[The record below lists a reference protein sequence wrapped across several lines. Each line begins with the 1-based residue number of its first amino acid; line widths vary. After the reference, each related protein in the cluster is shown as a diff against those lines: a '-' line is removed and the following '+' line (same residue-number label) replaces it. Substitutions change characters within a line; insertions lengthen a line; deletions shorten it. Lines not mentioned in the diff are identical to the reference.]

1 MRILHFSD
9 FHLNGNDIDM
19 AQAILGY
26 MMDALKT
33 IKQEQKIDIVL
44 FSGDILDQGG
54 RGFDDLCSGFEKF
67 HEIVITPLMKCLE
80 LPESRF
86 IFTPG
91 NHDIDRNADS
101 KRFEK
106 DLEDNSTSIK
116 GIIGLTKD
124 SDVEDY
130 TKRINAFKTFENDYY
145 SQFEDITYT
154 PSRFASTFV
163 MNIDDVSV
171 GIASLNT
178 VWRCG
183 FDDEHKIVLGLNQIT
198 EQCASLKD
206 KQLKIAITHY
216 PISSLKEIEREEVA
230 IKCAHTFDMFFCGH
244 THSGKSW
251 MHAPS
256 VNEAYCE
263 INSSGTLAANIYED
277 NAKYQNAFQVIDCEP
292 EIRCAI
298 KVYKQQD
305 YQNFL
310 LDKNQGEDGLKELL
324 VPNQE
329 QIKALYKQ
337 QCEEITRRKEELK
350 RYEISPF
357 VPLPNFISAPDSTF
371 YRYEFVS
378 SESIDK
384 CIAHLRDSSDDC
396 RFMALSGMGK
406 TRIVMEALRDTEGVF
421 YSSSSDCIK
430 GLSCLLRHFAPQ
442 IIVIDNCNAKSMNDA
457 VKCMDEA
464 GSHARLI
471 TVYNVMTPEEKAT
484 SSDLLELTYDDT
496 GEVVDKMVEAANIPV
511 DKQDVA
517 QAILDRSGR
526 IPYMALLLIEAYKK
540 KGTLTIDNSDAVLN
554 AILSGNSEITE
565 QKMNVLRAISL
576 FEPLGKDDGV
586 SDEYDYIS
594 RQCRIHNVN
603 QQQDVVDNEFA
614 NVIQDYEQRQLLEHE
629 GSCIR
634 IRPRPLAEWLTES
647 WLIKYGHKLA
657 DVVDDINKQDESL
670 KTRLFR
676 AMNNRIKLMPQSK
689 YTKQL
694 FDELNNPQTG
704 AFHDERIAFTK
715 AGSQLYLSMG
725 VVSPVAVAGNLYDLL
740 SSKSIEWLKAKLGS
754 RARRNI
760 VWTLENLC
768 RSEESFENAA
778 KSLAM
783 LAVAE
788 NEDLGNNATA
798 QFVQLFH
805 LFLSGT
811 RADLKQRVSLLQCLR
826 GNVIYLPLLVKAID
840 NAFMTNGFHRSATNG
855 LPDVVDDYQPQWN
868 EVHFYWRDCAVVLKS
883 ILEQD
888 ETLLSAVKEMLPK
901 HVADLARTGAKDI
914 LFDLVDFIGGKCS
927 YDWMKL
933 RDALASYL
941 KMWFD
946 GSDEH
951 RPELQ
956 NLLDKFTP
964 KDYYGRLSSYIK
976 DNHRRMGM
984 DYDAYAREMTE
995 SMKPWVKE
1003 FLEDEIYQKEDF
1015 RLMLEDK
1022 QLDNIWFV
1030 KSLAESTKGD
1040 EYKKKICHGI
1050 LKAIL
1055 SLPKDYSGNFVP
1067 TYFRIIGNDDIVSEF
1082 VNEIEK
1088 AGYYR
1093 LAASVI
1099 GTLDNQDFQGLFHLI
1114 SGYHEGKFDDDC
1126 INHYLRTYNY
1136 QTVDNIFRMYDILHD
1151 GGVNKKM
1158 VCYPFL
1164 VSHVE
1169 MLNLKDIKKAGC
1181 WDKYKDILVEYDY
1194 KDSPRS
1200 LSGQIVDAIERILKN
1215 TEDATLACRFHQRI
1229 MESLKELDYSAN
1241 PFEHVYFTLLPKY
1254 QDVITVDLLE
1264 KLGSADVLLAHR
1276 ISLYLNLGSGFGTGK
1291 GPLFQCSYEKIK
1303 EACFKFP
1310 NTLPARLAN
1319 MCPVYDCTEQGK
1331 KESFSDF
1338 FLWLCDNFGD
1348 QKRMLDEFSANVGT
1362 IGWSGYG
1369 GFSDYIARQIP
1380 CIKPLLDHKIP
1391 TVREWAKKQMGSVR
1405 SEVLREQGREAYE
1418 KMIRS

>member
-9 FHLNGNDIDM
+9 FHLNGGSIDK
-19 AQAILGY
+19 AEAVLRY
-26 MMDALKT
+26 MMDALKA
-33 IKQEQKIDIVL
+33 IKQVRKMDLVL
-44 FSGDILDQGG
+44 FSGDMLDQGG
-54 RGFDDLCSGFEKF
+54 RGFNDLSAGFKKF
-67 HEIVITPLMKCLE
+67 HEIVITPLMECLE
-80 LPESRF
+80 LPESHF
-86 IFTPG
+86 VFTPG
-91 NHDIDRNADS
+91 NHDIDRNADNEFADDGIEGRIKS
-101 KRFEK
+101 FQDIIKIINNEKIESVTHRIDAFKSFEK
-106 DLEDNSTSIK
+106 D
-116 GIIGLTKD
+116 
-124 SDVEDY
+124 
-130 TKRINAFKTFENDYY
+130 FY
-145 SQFEDITYT
+145 SQFDDITYT
-154 PSRFASTFV
+154 HSRFASTFE
-163 MNIDDVSV
+163 MDIDGVSV

-183 FDDEHKIVLGLNQIT
+183 FNDEHKIAMGLNQIT
-198 EQCASLKD
+198 EQCSPLKG
-206 KQLKIAITHY
+206 KTLKIALTHY
-216 PISSLKEIEREEVA
+216 PISFLKEIERNEVA
-230 IKCAHTFDMFFCGH
+230 LKSAHTFDLFFCGH
-244 THSGKSW
+244 SHSGYTM

-256 VNEAYCE
+256 KRDAFCE
-263 INSSGTLAANIYED
+263 INSSGSLVANIYED
-277 NAKYQNAFQVIDCEP
+277 NTKYQNAFQIIDCDP
-292 EIRCAI
+292 GVKYNI
-298 KVYKQQD
+298 KVYKQQN
-305 YQNFL
+305 YQEFS
-310 LDKNQGEDGLKELL
+310 LDKNLGEDGSNELVVPNTEQIVALYKLQLKEL
-324 VPNQE
+324 E
-329 QIKALYKQ
+329 EKTEKIKHAQIA
-337 QCEEITRRKEELK
+337 
-350 RYEISPF
+350 PF
-357 VPLPNFISAPDSTF
+357 VPIKDFINTPDSTF
-371 YRYEFVS
+371 NRSEFVS
-378 SESIDK
+378 SDSIDK

-406 TRIVMEALRDTEGVF
+406 TRIVMETFRNMEGVF
-421 YSSSSDCIK
+421 YSCSSDCIK
-430 GLSCLLRHFAPQ
+430 GLSCLLRDFAPK

-464 GSHARLI
+464 GFRPRLI

-496 GEVVDKMVEAANIPV
+496 GEVVDKMVEVANIPV

-517 QAILDRSGR
+517 QAIVERSGR

-565 QKMNVLRAISL
+565 LKMNVLRAISL

-603 QQQDVVDNEFA
+603 LQQDVVDNEFA

-647 WLIKYGHKLA
+647 WLMKYGHKLA

-676 AMNNRIKLMPQSK
+676 AMNNRLKLMPQSK

-694 FDELNNPQTG
+694 FDELNNQQTG

-725 VVSPVAVAGNLYDLL
+725 VVSPVAVASNLYDLL
-740 SSKSIEWLKAKLGS
+740 SHKSIDWLRKELDGGI
-754 RARRNI
+754 RRNI

-768 RSEESFENAA
+768 HSEEAFEDAA
-778 KSLAM
+778 KCLAM

-788 NEDLGNNATA
+788 NEEIANNATA

-811 RADLKQRVSLLQCLR
+811 RADLKQRVSLLQHLR
-826 GNVIYLPLLVKAID
+826 EDEIYMPLLVKAID

-868 EVHFYWRDCAVVLKS
+868 EVHFYWRDCAIVLKN
-883 ILEQD
+883 ILGQD

-914 LFDLVDFIGGKCS
+914 MFDLVDFIGGKCS

-933 RDALASYL
+933 RDALARYL

-951 RPELQ
+951 RLELQ

-1003 FLEDEIYQKEDF
+1003 FLEDEIYQKDDF

-1030 KSLAESTKGD
+1030 KSLAESTKNNG
-1040 EYKKKICHGI
+1040 YRVKICLGI
-1050 LKAIL
+1050 LN
-1055 SLPKDYSGNFVP
+1055 SVSGLPKDYSGSFIP
-1067 TYFRIIGNDDIVSEF
+1067 LYLRTIGNDEAVHNL
-1082 VNEIEK
+1082 VNEIER

-1099 GTLDNQDFQGLFHLI
+1099 GALDGQDFQGLSNLI
-1114 SGYHEGKFDDDC
+1114 LGYHDGKYDDDC
-1126 INHYLRTYNY
+1126 VNHYLHMYNY
-1136 QTVDNIFRMYDILHD
+1136 QSIGNIFSIYDKLHD
-1151 GGVNKKM
+1151 GGVDERM
-1158 VCYPFL
+1158 VGYPFL

-1169 MLNLKDIKKAGC
+1169 MLNLSDVKKAGC
-1181 WDKYKDILVEYDY
+1181 YDRYKEILLKYEY
-1194 KDSPRS
+1194 KDSTRVLGS
-1200 LSGQIVDAIERILKN
+1200 QIVDAIERILKS
-1215 TEDATLACRFHQRI
+1215 TEDADFASRFHQRI
-1229 MESLKELDYSAN
+1229 MCALKDIDYSSN

-1264 KLGSADVLLAHR
+1264 KLGSADALLAHR

-1291 GPLFQCSYEKIK
+1291 GSLFQCDCEKIK
-1303 EACFKFP
+1303 EVCLKFP

-1331 KESFSDF
+1331 QESFSVF

-1348 QKRMLDEFSANVGT
+1348 QKRMLDEFSANMGT

-1391 TVREWAKKQMGSVR
+1391 TVREWAKKQMESVR